1 MRPAVKY
8 QIFIACR
15 EKIRKLLLTRTNW
28 QNLYF
33 SFLDDIEG
41 LDFKIPEVDLDV
53 PDIDYKVEE
62 EEIEITGLDL

>member
-1 MRPAVKY
+1 MTAS
-8 QIFIACR
+8 C
-15 EKIRKLLLTRTNW
+15 
-28 QNLYF
+28 
-33 SFLDDIEG
+33 SDDIEG